1 MQGKLLDLRHEQ
13 LMMVQLTGMK
23 KNEKG
28 AVWFSGEEGAD
39 AGVWDE
45 AGEYRG
51 SKMAVWCWRYLR
63 LTRGNRPYPLVELA
77 QQLAQLVP
85 ATTYSL
91 RWVGND
97 IRMKEWKDDVDG
109 ILFCY
114 ILNCHQMLPHHT
126 QGAQKDTD

>member
-77 QQLAQLVP
+77 
-85 ATTYSL
+85 
-91 RWVGND
+91 
-97 IRMKEWKDDVDG
+97 
-109 ILFCY
+109 
-114 ILNCHQMLPHHT
+114 
-126 QGAQKDTD
+126 